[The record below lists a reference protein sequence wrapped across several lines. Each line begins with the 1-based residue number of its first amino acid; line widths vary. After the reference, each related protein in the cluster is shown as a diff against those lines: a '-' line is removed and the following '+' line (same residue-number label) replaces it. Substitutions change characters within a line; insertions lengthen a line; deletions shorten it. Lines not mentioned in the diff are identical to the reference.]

1 MAEKLR
7 AAGAQ
12 VTEIDLTRTDV
23 SYAVAQAFRC
33 GKMVL
38 AAATY
43 DASLFPAMESFLT
56 HLKSKNFQGRTVGLM
71 ENGMWAPMAAKL
83 MTAALTTLKG
93 VTVCEQVVTIRGAA
107 HAAEEAQM
115 DTLVSQLLAQ

>member
-1 MAEKLR
+1 
-7 AAGAQ
+7 
-12 VTEIDLTRTDV
+12 
-23 SYAVAQAFRC
+23 
-33 GKMVL
+33 MVL

-43 DASLFPAMESFLT
+43 DASLFPAWSPSLT